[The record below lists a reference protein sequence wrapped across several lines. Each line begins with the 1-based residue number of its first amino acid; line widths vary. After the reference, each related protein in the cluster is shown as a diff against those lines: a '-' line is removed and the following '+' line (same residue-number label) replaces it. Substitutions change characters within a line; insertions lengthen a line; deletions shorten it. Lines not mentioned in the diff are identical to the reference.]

1 MHAIKTKILMI
12 LTIYSSAQIKYM
24 FYIIAVHE
32 TRITD
37 QASLT
42 TSIILK
48 NYAIELNPTESSA
61 GSTLL
66 YPVSHLTYKPLP
78 DLNIFKANQLE
89 STSVETIN
97 RKKSNDIIG
106 CFYKHPNTD
115 LL

>member
-12 LTIYSSAQIKYM
+12 LTICSSAQIKYM
-24 FYIIAVHE
+24 FYIIVVHE

-48 NYAIELNPTESSA
+48 NYAIELAPTESSA
-61 GSTLL
+61 RSALL
-66 YPVSHLTYKPLP
+66 YPVSQLTYKPL
-78 DLNIFKANQLE
+78 LNIFKANQLE
-89 STSVETIN
+89 YTSVETIN

-106 CFYKHPNTD
+106 CLYKHPSTD